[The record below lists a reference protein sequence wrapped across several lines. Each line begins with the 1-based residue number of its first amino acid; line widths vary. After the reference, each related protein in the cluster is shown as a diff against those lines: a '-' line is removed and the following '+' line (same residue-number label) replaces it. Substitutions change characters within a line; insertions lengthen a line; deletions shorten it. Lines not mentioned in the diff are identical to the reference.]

1 MRDVLFGAPA
11 SPRAVQS
18 QAECTLEVLG
28 MRRWRENVD
37 FFQGG
42 LLSLKVLAEAKVPPP
57 ELDSQTP
64 CEKAGDGSP
73 YL

>member
-18 QAECTLEVLG
+18 QTECTLEVLG

-37 FFQGG
+37 FFREGC
-42 LLSLKVLAEAKVPPP
+42 SV
-57 ELDSQTP
+57 
-64 CEKAGDGSP
+64 
-73 YL
+73 